1 MVVAR
6 YDGKLYAVGAY
17 SSHNGA
23 PLVNGVVFDEKVL
36 SPCLAAYSLTDGLAE
51 TAPAFD
57 GLPTYAV
64 NEKDGKW
71 FVRVTK
77 GIKKA

>member
-1 MVVAR
+1 MVVTR
-6 YDGKLYAVGAY
+6 YDGKLYAIGAY
-17 SSHNGA
+17 CSHHGA
-23 PLVNGVVFDEKVL
+23 PLVNGAVFDEKII
-36 SPCLAAYSLTDGLAE
+36 SPSVAAYCLINGQAE
-51 TAPAFD
+51 TAPAMD

-77 GIKKA
+77 GIEKT